1 MHFQR
6 RRAAFPRSP
15 VQPFKRAQRDLH
27 RWSLAPGVGVAIELA
42 LVFMTAGRIASLI
55 AALPPAS
62 AIALLICLERSCNF
76 MTSSKSAMVSCP
88 NDCPVAN
95 S

>member
-15 VQPFKRAQRDLH
+15 VQPLKRAQRDLH

-42 LVFMTAGRIASLI
+42 LVFQEFHDGGQDCIADSGTSTRIRDCFVD
-55 AALPPAS
+55 LPREILQLHDLFKVGDGELPQ
-62 AIALLICLERSCNF
+62 
-76 MTSSKSAMVSCP
+76 
-88 NDCPVAN
+88 
-95 S
+95 